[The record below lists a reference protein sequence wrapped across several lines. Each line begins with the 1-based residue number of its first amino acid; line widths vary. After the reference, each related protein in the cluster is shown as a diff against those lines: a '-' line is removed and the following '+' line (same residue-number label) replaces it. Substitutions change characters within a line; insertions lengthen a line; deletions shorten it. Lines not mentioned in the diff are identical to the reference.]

1 MGQHCPDTSLFGNQD
16 RSANSIL
23 QKAKADALPL
33 ILFRDRESRQ
43 DHHRHRVL
51 PHPLTDPLRRFQR
64 IDLANRQ
71 TKVASDAVLLR
82 DDESLGR
89 AAALCLPGMAQE
101 PVVQR
106 WPATVKTIQPV
117 ARGQRFRC
125 AYGHFASQGA
135 LRANRSRIPSLTCSG
150 RSSRSMKA

>member
-1 MGQHCPDTSLFGNQD
+1 MGQHSPDASLFGNQD
-16 RSANSIL
+16 CSANSIL
-23 QKAKADALPL
+23 EEAISDALSL
-33 ILFRDRESRQ
+33 VFCRDRESRQ

-51 PHPLTDPLRRFQR
+51 PHPLTDPLRRFER

-71 TKVASDAVLLR
+71 TKIISYSVLLR
-82 DDESLGR
+82 NDESLGR

-117 ARGQRFRC
+117 TRRQRLRC
-125 AYGHFASQGA
+125 
-135 LRANRSRIPSLTCSG
+135 T
-150 RSSRSMKA
+150 

>member
-1 MGQHCPDTSLFGNQD
+1 MFGNQD

-33 ILFRDRESRQ
+33 ILYRDRESRQ
-43 DHHRHRVL
+43 DHHRHWVL
-51 PHPLTDPLRRFQR
+51 PHPLTDPLRRFER

-71 TKVASDAVLLR
+71 TKITSYSVLLR
-82 DDESLGR
+82 NDESLGR

-117 ARGQRFRC
+117 TRGQRLRC
-125 AYGHFASQGA
+125 
-135 LRANRSRIPSLTCSG
+135 T
-150 RSSRSMKA
+150 